1 MSAERHAAGIGTAG
15 LRASA
20 QDPPRSAAA
29 ISAWCVDYL
38 ATAMEL
44 PPERIDVNATFAS
57 LGMDSVVRTSFQFA
71 LEELLNVPITSEN
84 LIDRP
89 TITALADY
97 LACSPQ
103 AGRGS

>member
-1 MSAERHAAGIGTAG
+1 MSTERHLAEVDIAGRPPSE
-15 LRASA
+15 LDS
-20 QDPPRSAAA
+20 PRSAAV
-29 ISAWCVDYL
+29 ISDWCVNYL

-71 LEELLNVPITSEN
+71 LEELLKVPVTSED
-84 LIDRP
+84 LIERP
-89 TITALADY
+89 TVTALADY
-97 LACSPQ
+97 LACNPQ

>member
-1 MSAERHAAGIGTAG
+1 MSTERHLAEVDIAG
-15 LRASA
+15 RPPSE
-20 QDPPRSAAA
+20 QDSPRSAAA
-29 ISAWCVDYL
+29 ISDWCVNYL

-71 LEELLNVPITSEN
+71 LEELLNVPVTSED
-84 LIDRP
+84 LIERP
-89 TITALADY
+89 TVTALADY